1 MSRRIIIEE
10 DVDTQEEEYVPTRGE
25 SFTMGM
31 HSGFKTLG
39 GTIIMLMCML
49 IGIFILALWC
59 G

>member
-1 MSRRIIIEE
+1 MGKRIIIEE
-10 DVDTQEEEYVPTRGE
+10 DDDTQEEEYVPTRGE

-39 GTIIMLMCML
+39 GTIFML
-49 IGIFILALWC
+49 ICILIGFFILILWY